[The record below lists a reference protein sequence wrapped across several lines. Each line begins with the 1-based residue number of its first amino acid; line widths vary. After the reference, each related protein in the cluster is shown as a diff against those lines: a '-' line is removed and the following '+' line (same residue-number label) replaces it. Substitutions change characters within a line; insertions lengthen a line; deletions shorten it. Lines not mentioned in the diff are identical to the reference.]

1 MPIYRVFEK
10 NTKNVNKIREQR
22 AATKHEMKRVKTH
35 NMHVYQEKQNVIKGL
50 GVTFKN
56 KLNLVGVNS

>member
-1 MPIYRVFEK
+1 M
-10 NTKNVNKIREQR
+10 NNKIREQR
-22 AATKHEMKRVKTH
+22 ASTKHEMKRVKTH